1 MISLLK
7 NNYLDP
13 YKKAIE
19 LRKGFRIKEVWIHII
34 IWVCFFTLPIV
45 IAIPELDKIRLDFI
59 FRGLISAILF
69 YINYLLLVPKFLLK
83 KKIFSYIIISIG
95 FLVSFNLFLKNLYP
109 IPPLEK
115 LEEFLQ
121 LENDFSP
128 LRNLKYILPAIF
140 SFVFFLLGGIFSLI
154 VDFYKRDQIAK
165 EVEAKRTETELRF
178 LKTQLNPHFLFNS
191 LNSVYSLVRNK
202 SNEAPEAVITLSE
215 LMRYMLYEANQEV
228 VLLKKEI
235 DYIKNYV
242 SLQRL
247 RLANSEN
254 VKLLIR
260 GNYENKKIYPLL
272 LISFIENA
280 FKYGTDFKGNT
291 IIDIKIE
298 ITENI
303 LTMRISNII
312 GAYRKNEDSSGIGL
326 TNIKNRLKLLYKDAY
341 VLTIEEEVDFY
352 KVDLTLTL
360 QENEVY
366 YN

>member
-1 MISLLK
+1 MISLSK

-13 YKKAIE
+13 YKKLIS
-19 LRKGFRIKEVWIHII
+19 LRKGYRVKEIWIHII
-34 IWVCFFTLPIV
+34 IWLCFFTLPIV

-59 FRGLISAILF
+59 FRGLSSAALF
-69 YINYLLLVPKFLLK
+69 YVNYLLLVPKLLLK
-83 KKIFSYIIISIG
+83 KKSLLYILISIG
-95 FLVSFNLFLKNLYP
+95 VLVSFNYLLRNFYS

-115 LEEFLQ
+115 LNRFLE
-121 LENDFSP
+121 LENESSP
-128 LRNLKYILPAIF
+128 LKNLKYILPAIF

-165 EVEAKRTETELRF
+165 EIEAKRTETELRF

-191 LNSVYSLVRNK
+191 LNSLYSLVRNK

-215 LMRYMLYEANQEV
+215 LMRYMLYEANQEIV
-228 VLLKKEI
+228 FLKKEI

-260 GNYENKKIYPLL
+260 GNYEDKKIYPLL

-291 IIDIKIE
+291 IVDIKIE
-298 ITENI
+298 ITKNVLVI
-303 LTMRISNII
+303 TVRNII
-312 GAYRKNEDSSGIGL
+312 GTYRKNEDSSGIGL
-326 TNIKNRLKLLYKDAY
+326 NNIKNRLELLYKNTHT
-341 VLTIEEEVDFY
+341 LTIIEEEGFY
-352 KVDLTLTL
+352 TIDLTLTL
-360 QENEVY
+360 K
-366 YN
+366 